1 MLKLNRNIRVQV
13 GSKSRRRVSVI
24 DNGSDRVY
32 TFDENGL
39 HHLGEQYQL
48 PPTQLNVN
56 RRSASGNPLVTARNT
71 DYVSLGAVGYSYWLA
86 PIANKQGGY
95 FDFARLEKGNV
106 LTIYRRDGDDKV
118 VELTTADLM
127 GGVHPFINITQGGDR
142 LYGNAQLF
150 KISNSQ
156 YYLSGAQ
163 HLDIGETIPQTGIV
177 TTPGVPNG
185 SPNALRGVIPI
196 YDLLNVNN
204 GVSSATKLTQSGTFT
219 VVDGTNVRTT
229 AESVV
234 CPTAITYLGNI
245 QGFDVMLQSNA
256 TNAAADD
263 NSLGPVIALVEINTL
278 GQFGGVRF
286 VSYGQSYRIVRLQG
300 NTIREVAFARND
312 NTGAGKPF
320 PNQIGS
326 NLPAVTTGREDQQI
340 YFDPNLIGNVA
351 PVQPAAGVGVSGFPS
366 IAGLDAFAVIRIGD
380 RYVLNK
386 TTFPSQS
393 NPSTLAVINAPITS
407 PIAEL
412 PTNTF
417 DAFYCNT
424 MLYNAAGKGID
435 CHLYVTEGGSRQE
448 TRIQTQSP
456 VSGGGGEIVTR
467 PSSDSLTGYL
477 RGIRVNEIT
486 LPMSFIADDVIYD
499 IDSIDDVNNQTIKV
513 EFSQR
518 RL

>member
-13 GSKSRRRVSVI
+13 GSKSQRRVSVI
-24 DNGSDRVY
+24 DNGSDRVF

-48 PPTQLNVN
+48 PPTQLNV
-56 RRSASGNPLVTARNT
+56 RREVAARRVNLPTGNDT
-71 DYVSLGAVGYSYWLA
+71 DYISLGAVGYSYWLS
-86 PIANKQGGY
+86 PIANKTGDY

-106 LTIYRRDGDDKV
+106 LTIYRRNGDNKV
-118 VELTTADLM
+118 TELTTADLM
-127 GGVHPFINITQGGDR
+127 GGVHPFIHPNAFDDR

-163 HLDIGETIPQTGIV
+163 HLDIGETIPQTGTV
-177 TTPGVPNG
+177 ALPGSTNDPSNL
-185 SPNALRGVIPI
+185 LRGPI
-196 YDLLNVNN
+196 AVYDLLNVNN

-219 VVDGTNVRTT
+219 LVDTTNNATT
-229 AESVV
+229 AASVV

-256 TNAAADD
+256 TNPVGDVD
-263 NSLGPVIALVEINTL
+263 NVGPVIALVEINTL

-312 NTGAGKPF
+312 NRSGKPF

-326 NLPAVTTGREDQQI
+326 NLPASTTGRADSQI

-351 PVQPAAGVGVSGFPS
+351 PVQPATGVGVSGFPS
-366 IAGLDAFAVIRIGD
+366 IAGLDAFAVTRIGD

-393 NPSTLAVINAPITS
+393 NPSTLAVINAPTTS

-499 IDSIDDVNNQTIKV
+499 IDSIDDVNNQTVKI
-513 EFSQR
+513 EFSER
-518 RL
+518 KL